1 MLDNFFDQV
10 IRKFKMIAENNS
22 YFLNV
27 GPKWVQKIFYMS
39 EFSLSLFTLLANL
52 LFAMKSSSSAGSSS
66 HYNRVDVAFICM
78 CAFAIDELFSDDWS
92 RWKTIKHFGQK
103 IPLGD
108 YLPSLSVPIEMPNY
122 HQENNV
128 NTHVISC
135 KMNVIFNFNISM
147 QENITLKHS

>member
-1 MLDNFFDQV
+1 M

-92 RWKTIKHFGQK
+92 RWKTIKHFGKK
-103 IPLGD
+103 ILLGD

>member
-1 MLDNFFDQV
+1 MLDNFLNRWSESSRWSRRTIPISSTLDQSECNFFLHFRILTLPFHFACKLV
-10 IRKFKMIAENNS
+10 ICNEKFLFSWFIITLLQGWRRLHLHVRLCNRRTLLRRLIKMENN
-22 YFLNV
+22 
-27 GPKWVQKIFYMS
+27 Q
-39 EFSLSLFTLLANL
+39 T
-52 LFAMKSSSSAGSSS
+52 
-66 HYNRVDVAFICM
+66 
-78 CAFAIDELFSDDWS
+78 
-92 RWKTIKHFGQK
+92 FGQK